1 MRHSDLSPTT
11 FLIPRLNEP
20 AAYWHGDAE
29 PHRAEPR
36 PREECCLGM
45 KRKVRL
51 RLDVYQRDLAGEKLA
66 PEVEAIALGRIDLA
80 HRSAAKL
87 VISGPILQCRFGA
100 LL

>member
-1 MRHSDLSPTT
+1 
-11 FLIPRLNEP
+11 
-20 AAYWHGDAE
+20 
-29 PHRAEPR
+29 
-36 PREECCLGM
+36 M

-100 LL
+100 VSGDKLLDTTQPPQDIGPSY